1 MRKALITVI
10 SLLALPLCAQTAD
23 EIVSKYIKTIGGMDK
38 IDAVKSFRRT
48 GKFTGGGGFEARVL
62 EEKKRPNQVR
72 QEFSIQGMTGVTAY
86 DGKNGWKIEPW
97 QGKKD
102 PEPLGEEEMKG
113 IIEDSDFE
121 GPLVNYAAKGNKVE
135 YVGTEPVEG
144 TDAYKL
150 KVTLKN
156 GDVEYFYMD
165 TDYFVPIKIDT
176 KRMVRGEEREY
187 ETSLGDYKEA
197 GGWYLPYSYETNAK
211 GSQNKQKVTYEKVE
225 VNLPL
230 PETRFVEPS
239 ATSKAPASAPDA
251 SNIQPKKPDEKKP
264 PATEPKKP
272 PLTVTLS
279 REDGEGPQAKGILR
293 SAQDDE
299 VEKR

>member
-48 GKFTGGGGFEARVL
+48 GKFTRGGGFEARVL

-97 QGKKD
+97 DGKKD
-102 PEPLGEEEMKG
+102 PEPLGEEEMKR
-113 IIEDSDFE
+113 IIENSDFE

-165 TDYFVPIKIDT
+165 TDYYVPIKIDT

-225 VNLPL
+225 VNVPL
-230 PETRFVEPS
+230 AETRFVEPS
-239 ATSKAPASAPDA
+239 MTAKPPAGADA
-251 SNIQPKKPDEKKP
+251 SNVQPKNPDENKP

-272 PLTVTLS
+272 P
-279 REDGEGPQAKGILR
+279 
-293 SAQDDE
+293 
-299 VEKR
+299 VEER